1 MADRS
6 RLWPVLV
13 AYVGAFVAI
22 VVLSVVAGGILRTL
36 YPDLPEH
43 AVFDGLPG
51 LLAGGIASSTALL
64 LTVLIATGG
73 ASPAGLRLV
82 PGRETGRTLSV
93 MVVGMLALGQML
105 DSLTMLAGL
114 GQHGSLVAIRRAL
127 AQAVGPQLFL
137 AVVVIGVL
145 AGTAEE
151 VFFRA
156 YMQTRLRERFL
167 PATAV
172 VIAGAGFGILH
183 LEWLH
188 ALLALAL
195 GLYLGWITEWAGSAL
210 PAVVCHVINNV
221 LFTIL
226 TVAWGTLEGVALN
239 AGLTAVCALAFA
251 GCVVWLRRVRPTL

>member
-1 MADRS
+1 
-6 RLWPVLV
+6 
-13 AYVGAFVAI
+13 
-22 VVLSVVAGGILRTL
+22 
-36 YPDLPEH
+36 
-43 AVFDGLPG
+43 
-51 LLAGGIASSTALL
+51 
-64 LTVLIATGG
+64 
-73 ASPAGLRLV
+73 
-82 PGRETGRTLSV
+82 
-93 MVVGMLALGQML
+93 
-105 DSLTMLAGL
+105 
-114 GQHGSLVAIRRAL
+114 
-127 AQAVGPQLFL
+127 
-137 AVVVIGVL
+137 
-145 AGTAEE
+145 
-151 VFFRA
+151 
-156 YMQTRLRERFL
+156 MQTRLRERFL